1 MTEPRFS
8 FFQRISLFEII
19 TPFALILLL
28 LVACG
33 GESPAPTVS
42 PAGGTPAATRQSRAT
57 LTPETRRVT
66 AVSSTPVASSAAA
79 PKIVLFLSAIDSP
92 RQELFEQLFIENT
105 KGITGTVRV
114 ETADN
119 DAATQRA
126 QVEAALD
133 QGTPLLVI
141 QPVDADLA
149 GMYVDAAHKADAR
162 VIAFDRLIN
171 TRDLDAYVSHDLAQM
186 GRVQAQAALDWLTVR
201 KVKKPWNF
209 ILLEGAAGDPIALQ
223 ITRGYREILDPL
235 IQKKQ
240 ATVFANRAVPDE
252 AAARAATTEELARG
266 KNNVQ
271 AVLANNSALARGALA
286 AVDEAKLTGKVFIAG
301 AGADPQNYAALCS
314 GAQNLDLTLDDTALA
329 RSVAQLAVTL
339 ADGRAPADAH
349 FPNHTI
355 RIDDRDVF
363 QVAIPVRTVTS
374 DTIQAALVQTGI
386 VSSSR
391 LGACFSPLVAGAS
404 APVVTAR
411 GSLTVWMQEDATSP
425 EYAYLANLA
434 GAFMAA
440 NPGVQIHL
448 LPKDAQTVRDT
459 FADASDGVDLLWTTN
474 EEIQLFAA
482 SDLLRAMDFITPSL
496 YAEPAIAGGTR
507 DGFLYGAPV
516 STGNNLVLYYNKKLL
531 REPPKDTDA
540 LIRLGAT
547 LTKEPLGQYA
557 LVYDTTNPFW
567 LMPWLA
573 AYKGG
578 VVDADGQ
585 TPTLDTR
592 AMTETL
598 TLLKT
603 LKDKKVVSPDADHII
618 ADAIFSEGRAAMII
632 NGDEALPAYAAKFGA
647 DLGVT
652 RLPQVSKNELPRPF
666 TGGGYFAMPAGV
678 SGAKLEI
685 AEAFIRFV
693 TSKPIQLD
701 MAKKFRRLPALK
713 SALSDAALTGDP
725 ILKGLSD
732 QMALGI
738 APPDSV
744 ILTCIWEAIHPNEL
758 GVLNANTP
766 PDQAARAMQS
776 SAQACIEKLP

>member
-1 MTEPRFS
+1 MKAL
-8 FFQRISLFEII
+8 RISSPELIALF
-19 TPFALILLL
+19 AILFML

-33 GESPAPTVS
+33 GGAPEPTPTPS
-42 PAGGTPAATRQSRAT
+42 RGTRTASTREPRAT
-57 LTPETRRVT
+57 FTPSNERSDSTSPTR
-66 AVSSTPVASSAAA
+66 VASATDGL
-79 PKIVLFLSAIDSP
+79 KIVFLLSAIDSP
-92 RQELFEQLFIENT
+92 RQELFEQLLIENT
-105 KGITGTVRV
+105 KGITGTVRI

-119 DAATQRA
+119 DPGTQRA

-133 QGTPLLVI
+133 QGAPVLVI

-149 GMYVDAAHKADAR
+149 GMYVDAAHKAGAK

-186 GRVQAQAALDWLTVR
+186 GRVQAQAALNWLTAG

-209 ILLEGAAGDPIALQ
+209 ILLEGAAGDPISSQ

-235 IQKKQ
+235 IQKKEVI
-240 ATVFANRAVPDE
+240 VFADRAVAD
-252 AAARAATTEELARG
+252 ASVAQTATAEELARG
-266 KNNVQ
+266 KNNIQ

-286 AVDEAKLTGKVFIAG
+286 ALDEVKLTGKVFVAG

-314 GAQNLDLTLDDTALA
+314 GIQNLDLTLDDTALA
-329 RSVAQLAVTL
+329 QSVARLAVAL
-339 ADGRAPADAH
+339 ADDRTPADAN

-355 RIDDRDVF
+355 RIDDRDVL

-374 DTIQAALVQTGI
+374 DTIQSALVQTGI
-386 VSSSR
+386 ARASQ
-391 LGACFSPLVAGAS
+391 LGACFAPLVAGAS
-404 APVVTAR
+404 APTATAS
-411 GSLTVWMQEDATSP
+411 GQLTVWMQEDAASP

-440 NPGVQIHL
+440 NPGVDIKL
-448 LPKDAQTVRDT
+448 LPKDAQTVRST
-459 FADASDGVDLLWTTN
+459 FADAGDGVDLLWTTN
-474 EEIQLFAA
+474 EEIQQFAA

-496 YAEPAIAGGTR
+496 YAEPAIAGATR

-516 STGNNLVLYYNKKLL
+516 HTGNNLLLYYNKKLMK
-531 REPPKDTDA
+531 EPPKDTDA

-547 LTKEPLGQYA
+547 LTKEQLGQYT

-573 AYKGG
+573 AYNSS
-578 VVDADGQ
+578 VVGEDGQ

-603 LKDKKVVSPDADHII
+603 FKDKKVVSPDADNII

-632 NGDEALPAYAAKFGA
+632 NGDEAFPAYAAKFGA

-652 RLPQVSKNELPRPF
+652 RLPQVSKNELPRPY
-666 TGGGYFAMPAGV
+666 TGGIYFAMPARV
-678 SGAKLEI
+678 SANKLRI

-701 MAKKFRRLPALK
+701 MAKKFRRLPALN
-713 SALSDAALTGDP
+713 SALTDAALTGDP

-732 QMALGI
+732 QMLLGI

-744 ILTCIWEAIHPNEL
+744 ILTCIWEAIHPNQL

-766 PDQAARAMQS
+766 PEEAARAMQS
-776 SAQACIEKLP
+776 TAESCIGSLP